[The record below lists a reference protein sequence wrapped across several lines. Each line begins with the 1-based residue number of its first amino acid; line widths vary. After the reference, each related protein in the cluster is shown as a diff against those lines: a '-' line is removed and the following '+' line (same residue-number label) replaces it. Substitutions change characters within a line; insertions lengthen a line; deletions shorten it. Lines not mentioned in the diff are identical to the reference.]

1 MLSFSGLSTVSTFP
15 SIYIFSLSVF
25 MYKFVRIFIYLSVW
39 WYISLSLSAS
49 ISESIYIRNLFI
61 KHCLYS
67 IYLPIRLYI
76 CYTYIYL
83 SDALVISFRLYLCI
97 YVYISIYI
105 SFHVSFCLSFYKQ
118 YLSDSIYISILSR
131 HPLAEP
137 AQFIALY
144 IARGVNNC
152 CEGYTRR
159 ISPLSQEGGDNRQT
173 FSHIFS
179 QRTNVS
185 LVFIRNTIF

>member
-49 ISESIYIRNLFI
+49 ISDSIYIRNLFI

-67 IYLPIRLYI
+67 IYLPIRLYCI
-76 CYTYIYL
+76 SAIRISTYQTLSLYLSDYIYVFTFIYIYL
-83 SDALVISFRLYLCI
+83 YIVLCI
-97 YVYISIYI
+97 FLSI
-105 SFHVSFCLSFYKQ
+105 FLHTV
-118 YLSDSIYISILSR
+118 YLSDSIFISILSR

-137 AQFIALY
+137 AQFIAL
-144 IARGVNNC
+144 
-152 CEGYTRR
+152 
-159 ISPLSQEGGDNRQT
+159 
-173 FSHIFS
+173 
-179 QRTNVS
+179 
-185 LVFIRNTIF
+185 

>member
-1 MLSFSGLSTVSTFP
+1 MPAKLTDFRLSMLSFSGLSTVSTFP

-49 ISESIYIRNLFI
+49 ISDSIYIRNLFI

-76 CYTYIYL
+76 WYTYIYL

-97 YVYISIYI
+97 YVYIYLSIYRSMYLSVYLSTYSI
-105 SFHVSFCLSFYKQ
+105 SFFPF
-118 YLSDSIYISILSR
+118 
-131 HPLAEP
+131 
-137 AQFIALY
+137 
-144 IARGVNNC
+144 
-152 CEGYTRR
+152 
-159 ISPLSQEGGDNRQT
+159 PLS
-173 FSHIFS
+173 
-179 QRTNVS
+179 S
-185 LVFIRNTIF
+185 L